1 MVYLLKGER
10 MNKTIGMIL
19 LVMSIFIIS
28 SCGKD
33 QEEVPMTLEISS
45 VEGLEDTI
53 HPVGKYFNAL
63 DGVRVYN
70 ESLEDIKH
78 LFEIHGFVDYGTVG
92 TYVLDYALTYG
103 EDELNMTR
111 EIEVVSASIQASVAP
126 SMPSD
131 TMIASGFGSI
141 RTGNATN
148 LTKPLNPTFLDQ
160 DLYHQAIPSSS
171 WWTSM
176 MVQPRGGGNGLY
188 TNPYRTSFQAEGME
202 FTNANDGFVQYWQPD
217 GFNTIANFSLAIK
230 DVFVNSKTLQ
240 ANYETYVTGYGDTHV
255 EIAMRNPGDLKDH
268 VVTTLLQGSPH
279 VFYQVM
285 DKASPELI
293 LTQQGNS
300 GYEFYSTNGLRLD
313 GTNHIGDGIIIK
325 IIGKHVGY
333 QTSYPSQV
341 GQPIFEDV
349 YILLAT
355 PDQTQFTWN
364 GSTISLDLNTYN
376 YFSLS
381 TVNGISDAQ
390 LLLPSASM
398 LPVDSDVSYVVD
410 EETSEVI
417 TTYTSTYLNTLKS
430 DMEPLMMVLPHQQQY
445 STLEYVDFSLRTVRG
460 HILTI
465 EGNTFETV
473 HSFGGIIPSFP
484 LPEGNF
490 DASEQTTYIE
500 SLLSLSLMDDE
511 ENLLNDDAPYW
522 NAKVLF
528 PLVQSLIASDEM
540 DSETKAALIDRIKYV
555 LEDWFSYGGVTDD
568 KYLYYDPLWNTTY
581 YSDNTFSTASE
592 LNDHSFTHGYLVY
605 AAAILSQY
613 DEDFKSSY
621 EDIIDFFLA
630 DIMYP
635 YKDEKTHAY
644 LRHFDP
650 YAGHTWAH
658 GYGTFAE
665 GNNIESTSEA
675 IQSWVAGY
683 LWALETNNQ
692 ELRDAAIYG
701 YVHEVASAKMYMFD
715 YEDMIFPNEYD
726 DYTDVAG
733 MLWGG
738 KYDYATWFGANPTFI
753 YGIQWMPNATFL
765 TTYAMNASERQIL
778 SNIFQM
784 YLQSKGGTIDTW
796 FANMWIIQALVD
808 PDAAVQMFDASLIL
822 NDDFPT
828 DLAQTYYL
836 IHSLNHYGF
845 RDDSYYM
852 QIHDQVSSS
861 LFINDAG
868 HLQAV
873 IWNAS
878 ATKQTV
884 TFTNGTN
891 EVTVTV
897 DGQSLTAVKIA

>member
-1 MVYLLKGER
+1 

-381 TVNGISDAQ
+381 TVNGI
-390 LLLPSASM
+390 
-398 LPVDSDVSYVVD
+398 
-410 EETSEVI
+410 
-417 TTYTSTYLNTLKS
+417 
-430 DMEPLMMVLPHQQQY
+430 
-445 STLEYVDFSLRTVRG
+445 
-460 HILTI
+460 
-465 EGNTFETV
+465 
-473 HSFGGIIPSFP
+473 
-484 LPEGNF
+484 
-490 DASEQTTYIE
+490 
-500 SLLSLSLMDDE
+500 
-511 ENLLNDDAPYW
+511 
-522 NAKVLF
+522 
-528 PLVQSLIASDEM
+528 
-540 DSETKAALIDRIKYV
+540 
-555 LEDWFSYGGVTDD
+555 
-568 KYLYYDPLWNTTY
+568 
-581 YSDNTFSTASE
+581 
-592 LNDHSFTHGYLVY
+592 
-605 AAAILSQY
+605 
-613 DEDFKSSY
+613 
-621 EDIIDFFLA
+621 
-630 DIMYP
+630 
-635 YKDEKTHAY
+635 
-644 LRHFDP
+644 
-650 YAGHTWAH
+650 
-658 GYGTFAE
+658 
-665 GNNIESTSEA
+665 
-675 IQSWVAGY
+675 
-683 LWALETNNQ
+683 
-692 ELRDAAIYG
+692 
-701 YVHEVASAKMYMFD
+701 
-715 YEDMIFPNEYD
+715 
-726 DYTDVAG
+726 
-733 MLWGG
+733 
-738 KYDYATWFGANPTFI
+738 
-753 YGIQWMPNATFL
+753 
-765 TTYAMNASERQIL
+765 
-778 SNIFQM
+778 
-784 YLQSKGGTIDTW
+784 
-796 FANMWIIQALVD
+796 
-808 PDAAVQMFDASLIL
+808 
-822 NDDFPT
+822 
-828 DLAQTYYL
+828 
-836 IHSLNHYGF
+836 
-845 RDDSYYM
+845 
-852 QIHDQVSSS
+852 
-861 LFINDAG
+861 
-868 HLQAV
+868 
-873 IWNAS
+873 
-878 ATKQTV
+878 
-884 TFTNGTN
+884 
-891 EVTVTV
+891 
-897 DGQSLTAVKIA
+897 